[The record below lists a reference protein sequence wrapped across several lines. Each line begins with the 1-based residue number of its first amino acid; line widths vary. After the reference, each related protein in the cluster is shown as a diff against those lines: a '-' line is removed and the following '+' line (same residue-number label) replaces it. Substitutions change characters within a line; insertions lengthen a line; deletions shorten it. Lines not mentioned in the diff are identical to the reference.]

1 MACINVLGS
10 EYTMGNK
17 EDIVLTSFCLLVL
30 GLHLWHIEVPRLG
43 IQLDLQL
50 PAYTTTTA
58 MMGPLPNEWS
68 QGIKPATSW
77 FLVGFVS
84 AAPQWELPCFCL
96 LLTDILVEE
105 INFQQVH
112 SKIRRKYHE
121 RTAVRDLL
129 QIGRSGIAFL
139 RK

>member
-58 MMGPLPNEWS
+58 MMGPLPNE
-68 QGIKPATSW
+68 
-77 FLVGFVS
+77 
-84 AAPQWELPCFCL
+84 
-96 LLTDILVEE
+96 
-105 INFQQVH
+105 
-112 SKIRRKYHE
+112 
-121 RTAVRDLL
+121 
-129 QIGRSGIAFL
+129 
-139 RK
+139 

>member
-17 EDIVLTSFCLLVL
+17 EDIVLTSFCLFFL

-58 MMGPLPNEWS
+58 MMGPLPNE
-68 QGIKPATSW
+68 
-77 FLVGFVS
+77 
-84 AAPQWELPCFCL
+84 
-96 LLTDILVEE
+96 
-105 INFQQVH
+105 
-112 SKIRRKYHE
+112 
-121 RTAVRDLL
+121 
-129 QIGRSGIAFL
+129 
-139 RK
+139 